1 MYAHRPTHVSIDLE
15 ALCHNYRLVRQNMRP
30 QWRLLAVVKA
40 DAYGHGAVEVA
51 RTLERA
57 GTDLFGV
64 AIVEE
69 ALELRQAGITRP
81 ILMLGGPWPG
91 QEEIIVVHDLHVAV
105 FEPSQL
111 ERLEQAARQAGKIC
125 CCHLKIDSGMGRL
138 GVWQEQLTEFLAL
151 FKRCPHLQL
160 TGLMTHF
167 ALADSPDHPLTG
179 QQQQCFKG
187 ALEVVR
193 AAGFTPDYIHS
204 ANSAATFCDVNGGCT
219 LVRPGIALYGGQ
231 PFEGQ
236 SLALKPVMAFRTEI
250 AHLKHLST
258 GSGVS
263 YGHRF
268 IARRPT
274 LIAAIPVGYADGY
287 NRQLSNQGTVLVR
300 GQEVP
305 VAGTVCMDWTL
316 LDVTD
321 VAGVQCGDQV
331 TLLGC
336 DGDACVTAEQW
347 AEKVG
352 TISYEVFC
360 QISKRV
366 PRHYLP
372 ATL

>member
-1 MYAHRPTHVSIDLE
+1 MKAYRPTRVAIDLD
-15 ALCHNYRLVRQNMRP
+15 ALRHNYQVVRTTMRP
-30 QWRLLAVVKA
+30 DWRLLAVVKA
-40 DAYGHGAVEVA
+40 DAYGHGAIPIA
-51 RTLERA
+51 RTLEDA
-57 GTDLFGV
+57 GADLFGV

-69 ALELRQAGITRP
+69 GLELRAAGISRP

-91 QEEIIVVHDLHVAV
+91 QESVVIEHDLHVAV
-105 FEPSQL
+105 FEIGQL
-111 ERLEQAARQAGKIC
+111 QRLEQAARQAGKRC
-125 CCHLKIDSGMGRL
+125 FCHLKIDSGMGRL
-138 GVWQEQLTEFLAL
+138 GVRDEQLDEVLQFFLASEA
-151 FKRCPHLQL
+151 LQL
-160 TGLMTHF
+160 VGIMTHF
-167 ALADSPDHPLTG
+167 ALADCPDHPLTA
-179 QQQQCFKG
+179 QQQAHFKH
-187 ALEVVR
+187 ALAKVH
-193 AAGFTPDYIHS
+193 AAGFEPEYIHS
-204 ANSAATFCDVNGGCT
+204 ANSAATFTQVNGGCN

-231 PFEGQ
+231 PFEERH
-236 SLALKPVMAFRTEI
+236 LPLKPVMAFRTEI
-250 AHLKHLST
+250 AHLKHLPT

-268 IARRPT
+268 VAQRPT

-287 NRQLSNQGTVLVR
+287 NRLLSNCGTALVH
-300 GQEVP
+300 GQNVS

-321 VAGVQCGDQV
+321 VANVQCGDTV

-336 DGDACVTAEQW
+336 DGDQCVLAEQW

-372 ATL
+372 QVP